1 MIFRRAKL
9 RLALSYAAV
18 QLLLFAAFGLGIYAY
33 VTTAFDYDVA
43 ESDSAVLTAEAGF
56 ATLRTGLILAY
67 LALVVVIPVTSYVLA
82 SLAMR
87 PILASF
93 EAQQRFIDD
102 ASHEF
107 RTPLS
112 ALQAQLE
119 LGLRR
124 RRSDA
129 EYRTIL
135 GHSLNS
141 TAQLNEILDDLLVLS
156 RGAHDTNIA
165 MRDVEVGSIIS
176 DAIEQLAPGD
186 SARVRHE
193 RAAEFVVTAAPSMLT
208 RAVVNLLT
216 NALRY
221 SPPDS
226 FVTVGVTRRG
236 SAARISIK
244 DHGTGMSRAES
255 ELAFDRFW
263 RADTSRASQGRGLGL
278 SIVKEIANLH
288 GGRIDL
294 DSQPGIGTTAILEIP
309 LSR

>member
-9 RLALSYAAV
+9 RLTFSFAAV
-18 QLLLFAAFGLGIYAY
+18 QLVLFGAFGFGIYAY
-33 VTTAFDYDVA
+33 VIAAFDYDVA
-43 ESDSAVLTAEAGF
+43 EGDSAMATAEAGF
-56 ATLRTGLILAY
+56 STLRAGIIAVY
-67 LALVVVIPVTSYVLA
+67 VALVIVIPATSYLLA

-102 ASHEF
+102 CSHEF

-124 RRSDA
+124 HRTTR
-129 EYRTIL
+129 EYRAIL
-135 GHSLNS
+135 GHSLHS

-165 MRDVEVGSIIS
+165 MREIEVSSIVS

-186 SARVRHE
+186 AARVKRTDSTDL
-193 RAAEFVVTAAPSMLT
+193 VITAAPSMLT
-208 RAVVNLLT
+208 RTVVNLLT
-216 NALRY
+216 NAVRY
-221 SPPDS
+221 SPTESP
-226 FVTVGVTRRG
+226 VTVTVVKRG
-236 SAARISIK
+236 GFARISIE
-244 DHGTGMSRAES
+244 DRGSGMTREQR

-263 RADTSRASQGRGLGL
+263 RADTSRASEGRGLGL
-278 SIVKEIANLH
+278 SIVREIATLH
-288 GGRIDL
+288 GGRVEL
-294 DSQPGIGTTAILEIP
+294 DSELGVGTTASLEVP

>member
-18 QLLLFAAFGLGIYAY
+18 QLVLFAAFGFGIYYY

-43 ESDSAVLTAEAGF
+43 EGDSAVATAEAGF
-56 ATLRTGLILAY
+56 STLRTGIIWTY
-67 LALVVVIPVTSYVLA
+67 LALVVVIPVTSYLLA

-107 RTPLS
+107 RTPLA

-119 LGLRR
+119 LGLNRQ
-124 RRSDA
+124 RSTP

-135 GHSLNS
+135 GYSLHS
-141 TAQLNEILDDLLVLS
+141 TTQLTGILDDLLVLS

-165 MRDVEVGSIIS
+165 MHDVEIGSIVA
-176 DAIEQLAPGD
+176 DALDQLAPAD
-186 SARVRHE
+186 AARVLQTE
-193 RAAEFVVTAAPSMLT
+193 PPELVVSAAPSMLT

-221 SPPDS
+221 SPTGS
-226 FVTVGVTRRG
+226 LVTVDVTRQGGTARVSVEDHG
-236 SAARISIK
+236 SGMNRK
-244 DHGTGMSRAES
+244 DHDR
-255 ELAFDRFW
+255 AFDRFW
-263 RADTSRASQGRGLGL
+263 RADASRSSEGRGLGL
-278 SIVKEIANLH
+278 SIVKEIVGLH
-288 GGRIDL
+288 GGRVDL
-294 DSQPGIGTTAILEIP
+294 ESDLGVGTTASITIP

>member
-18 QLLLFAAFGLGIYAY
+18 QLLLFAAFGIAIYAY

-43 ESDSAVLTAEAGF
+43 EGDSAVATAEAGF
-56 ATLRTGLILAY
+56 STLRTGIITAYVALII
-67 LALVVVIPVTSYVLA
+67 VIPITSYLLA

-119 LGLRR
+119 LGLSRQR
-124 RRSDA
+124 TTP

-135 GHSLNS
+135 GHSLQS
-141 TAQLNEILDDLLVLS
+141 TAQLNAILDDLLVLS

-165 MRDVEVGSIIS
+165 MRDVDVSSLIT
-176 DAIEQLAPGD
+176 DAVQQLAPAD
-186 SARVRHE
+186 AARVLVP
-193 RAAEFVVTAAPSMLT
+193 APTDLVISAAPSMLT
-208 RAVVNLLT
+208 RTVVNLLT

-221 SPPDS
+221 SPAGS
-226 FVTVGVTRRG
+226 LVTVVATRKG
-236 SAARISIK
+236 GFARISVE
-244 DHGTGMSRAES
+244 DHGSGMTRQERD
-255 ELAFDRFW
+255 LAFDRFW
-263 RADTSRASQGRGLGL
+263 RADTSRASEGRGLGL
-278 SIVKEIANLH
+278 SIVREIVNLH
-288 GGRIDL
+288 AGRVEL
-294 DSQPGIGTTAILEIP
+294 ESELGVGTTASIEIP

>member
-43 ESDSAVLTAEAGF
+43 EGDSAVATAEAGF
-56 ATLRTGLILAY
+56 STLRTGIIAVY
-67 LALVVVIPVTSYVLA
+67 VALVIVIPVTSYLLA

-119 LGLRR
+119 LGLSRHR
-124 RRSDA
+124 TTP

-135 GHSLNS
+135 GHSLHS

-165 MRDVEVGSIIS
+165 MREIEVSSIIS
-176 DAIEQLAPGD
+176 EAVEQLAPGD
-186 SARVRHE
+186 AARVLQE
-193 RAAEFVVTAAPSMLT
+193 DPTDLVITAAPSMLT
-208 RAVVNLLT
+208 RTVVNLLT

-221 SPPDS
+221 SPRGS
-226 FVTVGVTRRG
+226 LVTVSVSKRG
-236 SAARISIK
+236 GFARISIE
-244 DHGTGMSRAES
+244 DHGSGMTRQQR

-263 RADTSRASQGRGLGL
+263 RADTSRASEGRGLGL
-278 SIVKEIANLH
+278 SIVREIANLH
-288 GGRIDL
+288 GGRVEL
-294 DSQPGIGTTAILEIP
+294 DSELGVGTTASVEIP

>member
-9 RLALSYAAV
+9 RLAVSYAAV

-43 ESDSAVLTAEAGF
+43 EGDSAVLTAEAGF
-56 ATLRTGLILAY
+56 ANLRNGILAAY
-67 LALVVVIPVTSYVLA
+67 VALVIVIPVTSYLLA

-119 LGLRR
+119 LGLSR
-124 RRSDA
+124 RRSIP
-129 EYRTIL
+129 EYRTL
-135 GHSLNS
+135 LDHSLHS
-141 TAQLNEILDDLLVLS
+141 AAQLNEILDDLLVLS

-165 MRDVEVGSIIS
+165 MRKVEVSSIIS
-176 DAIEQLAPGD
+176 DAIGQLTPGD
-186 SARVRHE
+186 AARVL
-193 RAAEFVVTAAPSMLT
+193 RATAADLVVTVAPSMLS

-221 SPPDS
+221 SPTDS
-226 FVTVGVTRRG
+226 PVTVSVSRRG
-236 SAARISIK
+236 GSARIVVE
-244 DHGTGMSRAES
+244 DHGSGMTRQERD
-255 ELAFDRFW
+255 LAFDRFW
-263 RADTSRASQGRGLGL
+263 RADTSRASEGRGLGL
-278 SIVKEIANLH
+278 SIVREIVNLH
-288 GGRIDL
+288 GGRVDL
-294 DSQPGIGTTAILEIP
+294 DSELGIGTRASVEIP

>member
-1 MIFRRAKL
+1 VIFRRAKV
-9 RLALSYAAV
+9 RLTLSYAAV
-18 QLLLFAAFGLGIYAY
+18 QLILFAAFSFGIYYY

-43 ESDSAVLTAEAGF
+43 EGDTAVATAEAGF
-56 ATLRTGLILAY
+56 AALRNGIIIAY
-67 LALVVVIPVTSYVLA
+67 LALVVVIPVTSYLLA

-119 LGLRR
+119 LGLSRQ
-124 RRSDA
+124 RSIP

-135 GHSLNS
+135 GHSLHS
-141 TAQLNEILDDLLVLS
+141 TSQLNEILDDLLLLS
-156 RGAHDTNIA
+156 RGAHDTNVA
-165 MRDVEVGSIIS
+165 MRPTEVGSIVA
-176 DAIEQLAPGD
+176 DAIDHLAPAD
-186 SARVRHE
+186 AARVLFPDPPE
-193 RAAEFVVTAAPSMLT
+193 LLVSAAPSMLT

-221 SPPDS
+221 SP
-226 FVTVGVTRRG
+226 VGALVSVHVTRHG
-236 SAARISIK
+236 GIVRIDVE
-244 DHGTGMSRAES
+244 DHGTGMSREG
-255 ELAFDRFW
+255 LDKAFDRFW
-263 RADTSRASQGRGLGL
+263 RADESRSSEGRGLGL
-278 SIVKEIANLH
+278 SIVKEIIGLH
-288 GGRIDL
+288 GGRVEL
-294 DSQPGIGTTAILEIP
+294 ESELGVGTTASVDLP

>member
-18 QLLLFAAFGLGIYAY
+18 QLLLFAAFGIGIYAY

-43 ESDSAVLTAEAGF
+43 EGDSAVATAEAGF
-56 ATLRTGLILAY
+56 STLRTGIIAVY
-67 LALVVVIPVTSYVLA
+67 LALVVVIPVTSYLLA

-112 ALQAQLE
+112 GLQAQLE
-119 LGLRR
+119 LGLSRQ
-124 RRSDA
+124 RSTP

-135 GHSLNS
+135 SDSLHS

-165 MRDVEVGSIIS
+165 MREVEVGSMVA
-176 DAIEQLAPGD
+176 DAIDQLAPVD
-186 SARVRHE
+186 AARVIRVE
-193 RAAEFVVTAAPSMLT
+193 PAELVVTAAPSMVT

-221 SPPDS
+221 SPTGS
-226 FVTVGVTRRG
+226 MVTLSVTRRG
-236 SAARISIK
+236 GVARITVE
-244 DHGTGMSRAES
+244 DHGSGMTRE
-255 ELAFDRFW
+255 ERDLAFDRFW
-263 RADTSRASQGRGLGL
+263 RADGSRASEGRGLGL
-278 SIVKEIANLH
+278 SIVREIVSLH
-288 GGRIDL
+288 GGRVEL
-294 DSQPGIGTTAILEIP
+294 DSELGVGTTASVELP

>member
-18 QLLLFAAFGLGIYAY
+18 QLALFAAFGFGIYYY

-43 ESDSAVLTAEAGF
+43 EGDSAVATAEAGF
-56 ATLRTGLILAY
+56 ATLRNGIVITY
-67 LALVVVIPVTSYVLA
+67 LALVVLIPVTSYALA

-107 RTPLS
+107 RTPLT

-119 LGLRR
+119 LGLSRQ
-124 RRSDA
+124 RSTP

-135 GHSLNS
+135 GHSLHS
-141 TAQLNEILDDLLVLS
+141 TAQLSETLDGLLLLS
-156 RGAHDTNIA
+156 RGAHDANVA
-165 MRDVEVGSIIS
+165 MRETEVGSIVA
-176 DAIEQLAPGD
+176 DAVDQLAPAD
-186 SARVRHE
+186 AARVLQPNPPELRIS
-193 RAAEFVVTAAPSMLT
+193 AAPSMLT
-208 RAVVNLLT
+208 RAIVNLLT

-221 SPPDS
+221 S
-226 FVTVGVTRRG
+226 TAG
-236 SAARISIK
+236 SLVSISASRHGGMVRISVE
-244 DHGTGMSRAES
+244 DHGTGMSREDQDR
-255 ELAFDRFW
+255 AFDRFW
-263 RADTSRASQGRGLGL
+263 RGDDSRSSEGRGLGL
-278 SIVKEIANLH
+278 SIVKEIVGLH
-288 GGRIDL
+288 GGRVEL
-294 DSQPGIGTTAILEIP
+294 ESELGVGTTASVELP

>member
-9 RLALSYAAV
+9 RLALSYATV
-18 QLLLFAAFGLGIYAY
+18 QLILFAAFGLGIYYY

-43 ESDSAVLTAEAGF
+43 EGDSAVATAEAGF
-56 ATLRTGLILAY
+56 STLRTGIIATY
-67 LALVVVIPVTSYVLA
+67 LALVVVIPVTSYLLA

-119 LGLRR
+119 LGLSRQ
-124 RRSDA
+124 RSTP

-135 GHSLNS
+135 GHSLHS

-156 RGAHDTNIA
+156 RGAHDTSIA
-165 MRDVEVGSIIS
+165 MREVDVVSVVA
-176 DAIEQLAPGD
+176 DAIDLLAPGD
-186 SARVRHE
+186 AARVL
-193 RAAEFVVTAAPSMLT
+193 APDSPDLVVTAAPSMIT

-221 SPPDS
+221 SPADS
-226 FVTVGVTRRG
+226 TVTVTVSRRG
-236 SAARISIK
+236 GFAQITVQDRGS
-244 DHGTGMSRAES
+244 GMSREES
-255 ELAFDRFW
+255 ARAFDRFW
-263 RADTSRASQGRGLGL
+263 RADTSRSSEGRGLGL
-278 SIVKEIANLH
+278 SIVREVVGLH
-288 GGRIDL
+288 GGRVEL
-294 DSQPGIGTTAILEIP
+294 ESELGVGTTASIELP

>member
-9 RLALSYAAV
+9 RLALSYALV
-18 QLLLFAAFGLGIYAY
+18 QLVLFAAFGLGIYAY

-43 ESDSAVLTAEAGF
+43 DGETAVLSAEAGF
-56 ATLRTGLILAY
+56 ANLRTGILIAY
-67 LALVVVIPVTSYVLA
+67 AGLIIVIPVTSYLLA

-119 LGLRR
+119 LGLSRP
-124 RRSDA
+124 RSSL

-135 GHSLNS
+135 GHSLHS
-141 TAQLNEILDDLLVLS
+141 TTQLNEILDDLLVLS
-156 RGAHDTNIA
+156 RGAHDANTA
-165 MRDVEVGSIIS
+165 MRDVEIGSILS
-176 DAIEQLAPGD
+176 DAIDQLPPDDA
-186 SARVRHE
+186 SRVLRNTSPD
-193 RAAEFVVTAAPSMLT
+193 FVVTAAPSMLT

-221 SPPDS
+221 SPAES
-226 FVTVGVTRRG
+226 EVTLTVIKKNG
-236 SAARISIK
+236 AARITVA
-244 DHGTGMSRAES
+244 DRGVGMTREQCS
-255 ELAFDRFW
+255 LAFDRFW
-263 RADTSRASQGRGLGL
+263 RADASRATLGRGLGL
-278 SIVKEIANLH
+278 SIVQEIANLH
-288 GGRIDL
+288 RGRVDL
-294 DSQPGIGTTAILEIP
+294 ESELGVGTTASLEIP